1 MWRRQ
6 EFSVIT
12 QRCYLRLPCLSDFQS
27 WVTLR
32 KDSEDF
38 LAQWEPERDKN
49 FYSLALFKSRIRWAK
64 KNFKEKKVIH
74 AFIFRQEDNLL
85 IGAITVDNVRRG
97 AAQAGS
103 IGYWMG
109 KPFVQNGY
117 MFEVVKALIFYVF
130 KKFEVS
136 RLEAATLPENQPS
149 RKLLEK
155 MGFKYEG
162 VAQSY
167 LEISG
172 RWRNHVMY
180 SLLRED
186 RRGKAMM
193 RQ

>member
-12 QRCYLRLPCLSDFQS
+12 QRCYLRLPCLNDFQS

-38 LAQWEPERDKN
+38 LSHWEPERDKN

-64 KNFKEKKVIH
+64 KKFKEKKVIH

-103 IGYWMG
+103 IGG
-109 KPFVQNGY
+109 CHI
-117 MFEVVKALIFYVF
+117 A
-130 KKFEVS
+130 
-136 RLEAATLPENQPS
+136 
-149 RKLLEK
+149 
-155 MGFKYEG
+155 
-162 VAQSY
+162 
-167 LEISG
+167 
-172 RWRNHVMY
+172 
-180 SLLRED
+180 
-186 RRGKAMM
+186 
-193 RQ
+193 